1 MECKQCHEL
10 ISLYIDGEL
19 GILDEENL
27 HRHLEVCNDCN
38 IYMKNMLYLSAN
50 IKKSYN
56 INVSNIDFSKDIMSR
71 IKAKRAKRKIV
82 PLFRKDVANTNLIK
96 RSVGVALVLIIFMLF
111 TYFINSHFNSNKTN
125 IENLVIQHLD
135 NPFMQDFPNIE
146 NVNILQ

>member
-71 IKAKRAKRKIV
+71 IKAKRAKER
-82 PLFRKDVANTNLIK
+82 LFHYLEK
-96 RSVGVALVLIIFMLF
+96 R
-111 TYFINSHFNSNKTN
+111 
-125 IENLVIQHLD
+125 
-135 NPFMQDFPNIE
+135 
-146 NVNILQ
+146 LQTQI

>member
-56 INVSNIDFSKDIMSR
+56 INASNINFSKDIMNK
-71 IKAKRAKRKIV
+71 IKAKRAKRKVI
-82 PLFRKDVANTNLIK
+82 PLFRKDVANTNLLK
-96 RSVGVALVLIIFMLF
+96 KSVGVALVLIIFMLF
-111 TYFINSHFNSNKTN
+111 TYFINSHFSSNKTN